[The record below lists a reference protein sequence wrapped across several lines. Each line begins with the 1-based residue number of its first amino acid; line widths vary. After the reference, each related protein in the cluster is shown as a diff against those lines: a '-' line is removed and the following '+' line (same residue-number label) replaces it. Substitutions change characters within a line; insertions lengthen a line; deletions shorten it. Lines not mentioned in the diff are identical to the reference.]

1 MNSLRKRFRR
11 ACPVIL
17 QRAVRKDQGW
27 TNRHILRNALRTK
40 VRWTRLQ
47 SDWRRLHRVA
57 AKSVS
62 REYRLPPSAHS
73 TLSDFA
79 LHLVKFVLL
88 IFQRLPRPTGR
99 DAT

>member
-62 REYRLPPSAHS
+62 REYRLAPSGRS
-73 TLSDFA
+73 TLSDFG
-79 LHLVKFVLL
+79 LDLVEFVVVS
-88 IFQRLPRPTGR
+88 FRGLPRLNGR
-99 DAT
+99 DGT